1 MCRGARKVAAVQA
14 TKLRRRA
21 ALGRGLHSMGPPKGL
36 VWGSMAV
43 RVCETMSP
51 GVSGRP
57 SAMPITMRRRVHG
70 PNASDAP
77 DCHPEAMLSTRLPLW
92 KAVPICPL
100 QQPGELLC
108 SAGMPDPCCPSR
120 RRPDDETLDSIIT
133 RSTIAITLHVSSA
146 GRGLERKSFPIPT
159 TCSWNTFPLHRVPRG
174 DPTAQHSML
183 VPEVRPLYSTSLL
196 SRDLLCLEAGQTFR
210 PCMQVKRSLGT
221 PRTGAWFL
229 RVGAH
234 LLDHLLE
241 RTAPLDLCNSARAE
255 A

>member
-57 SAMPITMRRRVHG
+57 SAMPIIMRRRVHG

-108 SAGMPDPCCPSR
+108 SAGMLDPCCPSR

-159 TCSWNTFPLHRVPRG
+159 TCSWNTFPLRRVLRG

-183 VPEVRPLYSTSLL
+183 VPESQTPIQYIAALARPAPPG
-196 SRDLLCLEAGQTFR
+196 SRPDLQTLHAGQTISGDATHR
-210 PCMQVKRSLGT
+210 GVVPSCWCAPAGPSAGAD
-221 PRTGAWFL
+221 RT
-229 RVGAH
+229 
-234 LLDHLLE
+234 
-241 RTAPLDLCNSARAE
+241 S
-255 A
+255 